1 MAARRGLWPRALI
14 DATVLSYVGLRGC
27 QPPGYPPVLIAGKIL
42 QAAALA
48 YLGVSYVI
56 TLPATPR
63 GRDLAIAAGVF
74 LLGWLLVRGGKGGG

>member
-1 MAARRGLWPRALI
+1 M
-14 DATVLSYVGLRGC
+14 
-27 QPPGYPPVLIAGKIL
+27 LIAGKIL

-74 LLGWLLVRGGKGGG
+74 MLGWFLVRGGKGGG